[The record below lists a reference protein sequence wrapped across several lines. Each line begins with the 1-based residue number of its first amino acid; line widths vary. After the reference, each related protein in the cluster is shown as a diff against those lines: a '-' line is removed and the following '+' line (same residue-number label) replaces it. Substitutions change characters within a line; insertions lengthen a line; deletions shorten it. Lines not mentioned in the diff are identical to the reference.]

1 MALLSK
7 SLAAFTEDLRSRWG
21 VPGVSVSLLD
31 GRSQGF
37 GNPTSGPMTPDSVTL
52 IASNTKLFTAVA
64 IGILVDQG
72 KLTFESKIKDLIPG
86 FKLENEHTTGHVTIA
101 DALSHSTGCAR

>member
-1 MALLSK
+1 MAPLSA
-7 SLAAFTEDLRSRWG
+7 SLAAYAEDLRVRWG
-21 VPGVSVSLLD
+21 VSALSVSLVD

-37 GNPTSGPMTPDSVTL
+37 GSPTSGPMTPDTVCL

-72 KLTFESKIKDLIPG
+72 KLSFDSKIKDLIPG
-86 FKLENEHTTGHVTIA
+86 FKVANEHTTEHATVA
-101 DALSHSTGCAR
+101 DAMSHSTGCTR